1 LFNSHPEWS
10 SLGSTTSRFIRLDP
24 EANYRSTDF
33 LAWAHSYGYKLEHT
47 PPRDKHAGGIAER
60 AVGVISMKTNTAMLT
75 PIPPVP
81 KIFWDL
87 AMTYTCV
94 TQSFCYN
101 VVIGTSPYNLITKT
115 HVNIRHL
122 QPFWSTCYV
131 HIPLADRYSKIGSP
145 RAYRAR
151 FVGYHYSSTLEP
163 VYKVLQVYPTGV
175 YGTIRISKDVIF
187 DSSIDLRDTDD
198 SNIPDDLLFLPTT
211 PGEPTTVAAPST
223 QLVAPPHTVPPPII
237 VTSTVQPDETD
248 PVPDEEDINNI
259 NDHYDEDGI
268 LQYWYRFTVNNH
280 EFPLSMVET
289 THNMFIMPVKDSRVP
304 RTYRQA
310 MNDPV
315 WAQAVETEKT
325 KFRDNEVLLSVPFTG
340 QHLVPMMWLF
350 SIKTDGKYKAR
361 LVGRGDLMKPWIDFD
376 PYALYCGNVS
386 ACSIKIALTIAAK
399 YKLTM
404 RGGDLEGA
412 YLVTR
417 ANKDFP
423 VHIRT
428 PEGYHVEEGDCIQAV
443 GNLYG
448 FPPAGQ
454 NFSIEFDKCVKEC
467 GYTNTPWD
475 LKFFF
480 KWVKTKPILLIAH
493 SDDFRWFGP
502 EELLSEWDQ
511 LVTTFNQHR
520 YKVTDA
526 TQNEF
531 VGLRIT
537 RDTHFNYYMDQT
549 RMIKEIVREA
559 NITGAKDEH
568 LPYPTQEQEPPLS
581 KEDNARDD
589 EKAECLKYPY
599 RRVVGQLMYGMVHS
613 MVCIMYALNILSRYS
628 NNPGPRHIKF
638 LKHLLKYVKYSQDDR
653 LMFATHSGPTD
664 KETMTQALQL
674 RFQCDADLGGNP
686 DNKHSQTSFLGYLGG
701 SLICW
706 CSTDQGSIS
715 TSTAESEIKAVN
727 HTLKAEVIANRGIL
741 NSMGWTQDPTIIE
754 EDNAAC
760 VFASNALHMTRGL
773 RHLDLTESWIKEKV
787 ADKTCILL
795 KVESKNN
802 NSDIG
807 TKRVPLSLFNTLTYQ
822 LVDRSLRKNL

>member
-1 LFNSHPEWS
+1 
-10 SLGSTTSRFIRLDP
+10 
-24 EANYRSTDF
+24 
-33 LAWAHSYGYKLEHT
+33 
-47 PPRDKHAGGIAER
+47 
-60 AVGVISMKTNTAMLT
+60 V
-75 PIPPVP
+75 
-81 KIFWDL
+81 
-87 AMTYTCV
+87 
-94 TQSFCYN
+94 YN
-101 VVIGTSPYNLITKT
+101 
-115 HVNIRHL
+115 
-122 QPFWSTCYV
+122 
-131 HIPLADRYSKIGSP
+131 
-145 RAYRAR
+145 
-151 FVGYHYSSTLEP
+151 
-163 VYKVLQVYPTGV
+163 VLQVYPTGV

-493 SDDFRWFGP
+493 SDDFR
-502 EELLSEWDQ
+502 
-511 LVTTFNQHR
+511 
-520 YKVTDA
+520 
-526 TQNEF
+526 
-531 VGLRIT
+531 
-537 RDTHFNYYMDQT
+537 
-549 RMIKEIVREA
+549 
-559 NITGAKDEH
+559 
-568 LPYPTQEQEPPLS
+568 
-581 KEDNARDD
+581 
-589 EKAECLKYPY
+589 
-599 RRVVGQLMYGMVHS
+599 
-613 MVCIMYALNILSRYS
+613 
-628 NNPGPRHIKF
+628 
-638 LKHLLKYVKYSQDDR
+638 
-653 LMFATHSGPTD
+653 
-664 KETMTQALQL
+664 
-674 RFQCDADLGGNP
+674 
-686 DNKHSQTSFLGYLGG
+686 
-701 SLICW
+701 
-706 CSTDQGSIS
+706 
-715 TSTAESEIKAVN
+715 
-727 HTLKAEVIANRGIL
+727 
-741 NSMGWTQDPTIIE
+741 
-754 EDNAAC
+754 
-760 VFASNALHMTRGL
+760 
-773 RHLDLTESWIKEKV
+773 
-787 ADKTCILL
+787 
-795 KVESKNN
+795 
-802 NSDIG
+802 
-807 TKRVPLSLFNTLTYQ
+807 
-822 LVDRSLRKNL
+822 